1 MLTAR
6 WSPRWS
12 KRALWHALPAVGV
25 RPSAPRR
32 NSPPATIPKRGQD
45 GRTMLSSYEAGG
57 GVAGAELSIRTLVL
71 LLSVLNT
78 W

>member
-1 MLTAR
+1 MVSALPKTRAAARAPAR
-6 WSPRWS
+6 WRSVPRP
-12 KRALWHALPAVGV
+12 K
-25 RPSAPRR
+25 
-32 NSPPATIPKRGQD
+32 SPPATISKRSQD
-45 GRTMLSSYEAGG
+45 GRTVLSSYEAGG

>member
-1 MLTAR
+1 
-6 WSPRWS
+6 
-12 KRALWHALPAVGV
+12 
-25 RPSAPRR
+25 
-32 NSPPATIPKRGQD
+32 
-45 GRTMLSSYEAGG
+45 MLSSYEAGG